1 MNKPEILN
9 WIRAWEPGNDKLNYV
24 ICIFLSRDNGKI
36 TRKEISKLFFQ
47 NYYRYVMVKCPS
59 NVNLKEMDTELVQ
72 QEKIWILSTVRN
84 I

>member
-1 MNKPEILN
+1 
-9 WIRAWEPGNDKLNYV
+9 
-24 ICIFLSRDNGKI
+24 
-36 TRKEISKLFFQ
+36 
-47 NYYRYVMVKCPS
+47 MVKYPW